1 MLVRRLTLQNAGIG
15 ATLSITTSEWH
26 TQAQARA

>member
-1 MLVRRLTLQNAGIG
+1 MAVRRTLQAAGIG
-15 ATLSITTSEWH
+15 ATLSHNFESH